1 MNTET
6 FAQTSFGKL
15 FVKLLASG
23 MESKFRYR
31 YFPPLNIIKGAGM
44 ESGQSVLEIG
54 CGTGFFTIPTAKL
67 IGDKGSL
74 TAIDILQGSVDL
86 VSQKV
91 KDADLKNVRVI
102 KCNALDTHLDS
113 QSFHTV
119 LLFGVIPAP
128 MIPLNS
134 LLTELHRVLKEGG
147 CLAVWPHI
155 PGWLPEAILKSGL
168 FSFTDKRMGVNNF
181 KRLECM

>member
-102 KCNALDTHLDS
+102 KCKCIRYSPGFTKFSYCIAVRGNTCTNDS
-113 QSFHTV
+113 V
-119 LLFGVIPAP
+119 
-128 MIPLNS
+128 
-134 LLTELHRVLKEGG
+134 K
-147 CLAVWPHI
+147 
-155 PGWLPEAILKSGL
+155 
-168 FSFTDKRMGVNNF
+168 FTFN
-181 KRLECM
+181 

>member
-1 MNTET
+1 M
-6 FAQTSFGKL
+6 
-15 FVKLLASG
+15 
-23 MESKFRYR
+23 
-31 YFPPLNIIKGAGM
+31 
-44 ESGQSVLEIG
+44 
-54 CGTGFFTIPTAKL
+54 
-67 IGDKGSL
+67 
-74 TAIDILQGSVDL
+74 
-86 VSQKV
+86 
-91 KDADLKNVRVI
+91 
-102 KCNALDTHLDS
+102 
-113 QSFHTV
+113 
-119 LLFGVIPAP
+119 LFGVIPAP